1 MLTKQGETEG
11 VWLSR
16 RQLGDITK
24 LLLVKLIGLY
34 MTNAGVASLVVI
46 IVKIV
51 GDAGLRIG

>member
-1 MLTKQGETEG
+1 MLTKPGGTEV

>member
-1 MLTKQGETEG
+1 MVIEV
-11 VWLSR
+11 VWLNR

-24 LLLVKLIGLY
+24 LLLVKFIGLHVA
-34 MTNAGVASLVVI
+34 NAGVASLVVI

>member
-1 MLTKQGETEG
+1 LLTKQGETEV

>member
-1 MLTKQGETEG
+1 MLTKQGETEV

>member
-1 MLTKQGETEG
+1 
-11 VWLSR
+11 
-16 RQLGDITK
+16 LGDITK